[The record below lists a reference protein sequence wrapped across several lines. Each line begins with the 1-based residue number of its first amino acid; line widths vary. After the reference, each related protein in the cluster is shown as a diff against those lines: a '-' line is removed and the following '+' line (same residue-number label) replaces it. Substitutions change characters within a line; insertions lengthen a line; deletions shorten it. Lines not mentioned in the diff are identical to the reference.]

1 MFGVHRAEARR
12 TPSQRWNM
20 NQSAIADVASLDEEH
35 AQLKERI
42 RRKPEDADL
51 RAQLFQ
57 VLALR
62 GDWLRAQAALKMT
75 LELNPNAHSLAGI
88 YLRPLAAELVRAQV
102 FAGARRPDV
111 SGADAAVERLVDA
124 LELDALGSDAEAGA
138 LRAAAMAELPA
149 RSGYLRLHGSD
160 TLVPFA
166 WLADGDGRLGPVL
179 EMFAGERYLWLPLSQ
194 VQRLRFVPPTSRCA
208 LVWSHSEINPVSG
221 KEIHA
226 ALPVRY
232 PLPAAVS
239 DQKILT
245 AAYTEWLP
253 LAGSDQYLGIGQRM
267 LVTDQGEYA
276 LLDIAEI
283 VFDVDDAQV
292 GNV

>member
-1 MFGVHRAEARR
+1 
-12 TPSQRWNM
+12 M
-20 NQSAIADVASLDEEH
+20 NQSAIAEVTSLDEEH
-35 AQLKERI
+35 AQLKESI

-88 YLRPLAAELVRAQV
+88 YLRPLICELARAEV
-102 FAGARRPDV
+102 FAGARRPEV
-111 SGADAAVERLVDA
+111 CGADAAVERLADA
-124 LELDALGSDAEAGA
+124 LKLDVDGSAEEAGA

-149 RSGYLRLHGSD
+149 RSGQVRLHGSD

-166 WLADGDGRLGPVL
+166 WLADGDSRLGPVL
-179 EMFAGERYLWLPLSQ
+179 ELFSGERYLWLPLAQ
-194 VQRLRFVPPTSRCA
+194 VQRIRFVPATSRCA
-208 LVWSHSEINPVSG
+208 LVWSHSAITLVTG

-232 PLPAAVS
+232 PLPAGVT
-239 DQKILT
+239 DQKILS

-253 LAGSDQYLGIGQRM
+253 LAGSDQYAGIGQRM

-276 LLDIAEI
+276 LLDIADI
-283 VFDVDDAQV
+283 VFETETDLAPVNNA
-292 GNV
+292 